1 MGLNR
6 RQVTETSYISRTGWP
21 AHSQN
26 AVDMPAF
33 LTEIAYMRAKGAV
46 QYTLRQIPPA
56 LDEALRRKSRQDGKS
71 INQTAIEVLYAGLA
85 LNGDSI
91 RHRDLDFMVGSWV
104 EDKSFDIHECA
115 PRAPHDIPEFRVRDP
130 VPVAG

>member
-1 MGLNR
+1 MK
-6 RQVTETSYISRTGWP
+6 
-21 AHSQN
+21 
-26 AVDMPAF
+26 
-33 LTEIAYMRAKGAV
+33 AKPAV

-71 INQTAIEVLYAGLA
+71 INQTALEVLHAGLA

-104 EDKSFDIHECA
+104 EDPAFDEAI
-115 PRAPHDIPEFRVRDP
+115 RSQDSVDP
-130 VPVAG
+130 KLWE